1 MRHWLSVYMVV
12 NNRGRSRQGMPIQCC
27 PAKWGNFQHDGGE
40 RKGEGERGEH
50 TMMECE
56 NEKGRKGKDSR
67 LERNRWREER
77 ERGRVDKSR

>member
-1 MRHWLSVYMVV
+1 MAIDNTKRE
-12 NNRGRSRQGMPIQCC
+12 RGRQAEREREVVKEC
-27 PAKWGNFQHDGGE
+27 PFSVAPQSGGIFNMTGGGRE
-40 RKGEGERGEH
+40 RERGEH

-77 ERGRVDKSR
+77 EVE